1 MKVLLEKNRNFAI
14 ITLVMVIFFSP
25 LPAQYKVGYRIGLG
39 IGFTKPDKFND
50 SLAEQ
55 EMSKIGSAWFP
66 LNYDLSVNIYP
77 SLRVGYKKLSTRL
90 ITYNRSSGDYILP
103 IVYRGIMAESYFTFW
118 KRFEANFGFSPMY
131 GKAVFMNKKLTASDE
146 TLGVESSTTAEI
158 TNSAFGFYSWVGMRM
173 YLLSFVSVEGSVG
186 YMYSKFGDKW
196 KAKKGSSN
204 FSGGINMTKPFLR
217 VAAVVGW

>member
-1 MKVLLEKNRNFAI
+1 MKVLLEKNRIFAI
-14 ITLVMVIFFSP
+14 ITLVMVILFSP

>member
-1 MKVLLEKNRNFAI
+1 MKVLLEKSQNFAI
-14 ITLVMVIFFSP
+14 IILVTVIFLSP
-25 LPAQYKVGYRIGLG
+25 LSAQYKVGYRIGLG

-50 SLAEQ
+50 SLVEQ
-55 EMSKIGSAWFP
+55 ELSKIGSAWFP

-103 IVYRGIMAESYFTFW
+103 IVYRGITAESYFTFW

-131 GKAVFMNKKLTASDE
+131 GRAVFMNKKLTASDE

-158 TNSAFGFYSWVGMRM
+158 TNSAFGFYSWVGVRM
-173 YLLSFVSVEGSVG
+173 YLFSFLSVEGSVG
-186 YMYSKFGDKW
+186 YMYSKFGGQMEGQERKLQ
-196 KAKKGSSN
+196 
-204 FSGGINMTKPFLR
+204 FLR
-217 VAAVVGW
+217 RH